1 MAIVQISQIQIRRGL
16 NQDLPQLASGEMGWS
31 SDTQQL
37 YIGNGVPGAPDYAP
51 SQGTTEIL
59 TEHSNLLE
67 LIGLY
72 TFQGAEAG
80 YVVQTGP
87 NSASPIQRSLQEK
100 LDDIVNVRDF
110 GTMGDGSTDDTAALN
125 RAIQQIY
132 STTYL
137 NLTTATRRTIN
148 IPAGTYMVS
157 GTILVP
163 PYAKIIG
170 DGCENTII
178 QSTVSAPIFQTV
190 DSGYFNGVST
200 VGATKPKDVYVQDI
214 KLVTTVRASLLTS
227 PLLQVDS
234 CTNASFVNI
243 NFSGNV
249 GSNSNLIY
257 ITDTVTATENITFDN
272 CTFNNGGSGVNVI
285 VQNYGV
291 SSVRVNNSYF
301 QNLSNVGYF
310 ISNTVNGFTS
320 TNNNFGTVGT
330 PRVYGTNGTHVS
342 IGDNTSGTATTGVT
356 LGRQNIGT
364 TTTTSIATGTATVLG
379 QFTNGSGAFDYQLDN
394 GSAYRTGK
402 VRFTATGSATTFEDD
417 YTETGT
423 SIGGNLFINN
433 AGYLSLSVTTAS
445 TLKYNLTQYF

>member
-1 MAIVQISQIQIRRGL
+1 
-16 NQDLPQLASGEMGWS
+16 
-31 SDTQQL
+31 
-37 YIGNGVPGAPDYAP
+37 
-51 SQGTTEIL
+51 
-59 TEHSNLLE
+59 
-67 LIGLY
+67 
-72 TFQGAEAG
+72 
-80 YVVQTGP
+80 
-87 NSASPIQRSLQEK
+87 
-100 LDDIVNVRDF
+100 
-110 GTMGDGSTDDTAALN
+110 
-125 RAIQQIY
+125 
-132 STTYL
+132 
-137 NLTTATRRTIN
+137 
-148 IPAGTYMVS
+148 
-157 GTILVP
+157 
-163 PYAKIIG
+163 
-170 DGCENTII
+170 
-178 QSTVSAPIFQTV
+178 
-190 DSGYFNGVST
+190 
-200 VGATKPKDVYVQDI
+200 
-214 KLVTTVRASLLTS
+214 
-227 PLLQVDS
+227 
-234 CTNASFVNI
+234 
-243 NFSGNV
+243 
-249 GSNSNLIY
+249 LIY
-257 ITDTVTATENITFDN
+257 ITDTVSATKNITFDN

-285 VQNYGV
+285 VQNFGV
-291 SSVRVNNSYF
+291 SSVRVINSYF

-379 QFTNGSGAFDYQLDN
+379 QFTNGSGTFDYQLDN